1 MSWLLDTSACIAF
14 LRGQDEAVRQA
25 ILGREPDQLRVC
37 SVVRAE
43 LEFGARRSN
52 RVEDNLQRVRSFCAA
67 MQSLP
72 FDDEAAE
79 RYGLIRVQ
87 LEREG
92 RTIGANDLL
101 IAAIGLAADA
111 TLVTKNAAE
120 FRRVA
125 GLRVEV
131 W

>member
-1 MSWLLDTSACIAF
+1 MLA
-14 LRGQDEAVRQA
+14 
-25 ILGREPDQLRVC
+25 REPGDLLLC

-43 LEFGARRSN
+43 LEYGARRSD
-52 RVEDNLQRVRSFCAA
+52 RVEENLQRVRAFCGP
-67 MQSLP
+67 MRSVV
-72 FDDEAAE
+72 FGDEAAE
-79 RYGLIRVQ
+79 HYGLIRLQ

-92 RTIGANDLL
+92 RAIGANDLL
-101 IAAIGLAADA
+101 IAAIGLATDA
-111 TLVTKNAAE
+111 TLVTKNADE

>member
-1 MSWLLDTSACIAF
+1 VSWLLDTSACIAF
-14 LRGQDEAVRQA
+14 LRGQDEAIREA
-25 ILGREPDQLRVC
+25 ILGREPDQLRLC
-37 SVVRAE
+37 SVVRAD
-43 LEFGARRSN
+43 LEYGARRSE
-52 RVEDNLQRVRSFCAA
+52 RVEDNLHRVRAFCAP
-67 MQSLP
+67 MQSLT

-92 RTIGANDLL
+92 RIIGANDLL
-101 IAAIGLAADA
+101 IAAIGMAADA
-111 TLVTKNAAE
+111 TIVTKNAPE